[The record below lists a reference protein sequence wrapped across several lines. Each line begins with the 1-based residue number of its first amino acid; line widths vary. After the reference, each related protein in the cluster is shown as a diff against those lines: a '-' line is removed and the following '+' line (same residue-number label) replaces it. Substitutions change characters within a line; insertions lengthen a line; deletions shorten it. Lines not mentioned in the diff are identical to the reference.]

1 MIPYERRQEM
11 LKLLGQKEVVQLNDF
26 CEALPG
32 VSESTIRRD
41 LKTLEAEGQ
50 IKVLRGGGA
59 RLNQG
64 SYDVPVNSKSIQ
76 NVTAKEKIAKYAASL
91 VKDGESIYLDSGS
104 TVLRMIPHLKGKRI
118 TIITTNAL
126 ILNAIQEANFSDHDV
141 RCIIIGGDL
150 IFSTASLVG
159 TFTNNQLKTLFFDRA
174 FIGISGVSVKAGY
187 NTPDE
192 REAEKKHIV
201 KENSRHTYVLA
212 DVSKLNVTTLCR
224 VYKLGEVDLI
234 TDVEDPAYS
243 EYGNYFVAE

>member
-1 MIPYERRQEM
+1 M
-11 LKLLGQKEVVQLNDF
+11 LKLLGQKEVVQLSDF
-26 CEALPG
+26 CSVLSD

-50 IKVLRGGGA
+50 IKILRGGGA

-64 SYDVPVNSKSIQ
+64 SYDVPVNSKSLQ

-126 ILNAIQEANFSDHDV
+126 ILNAIQEAVFSDHDV
-141 RCIIIGGDL
+141 RCMIIGGDL
-150 IFSTASLVG
+150 KLSTASLVG
-159 TFTNNQLKTLFFDRA
+159 TITNNQLKSLYFDRA
-174 FIGISGVSVKAGY
+174 FIGISGVSVKAGF
-187 NTPDE
+187 NTPDD
-192 REAEKKHIV
+192 REAEKKQII

-212 DVSKLNVTTLCR
+212 DSSKLNVTTLCR
-224 VYKLGEVDLI
+224 VYKLGEAVLI
-234 TDVEDPAYS
+234 TDVEDETYS
-243 EYGNYFVAE
+243 EYGNYIVAE